1 MNNGVLANSIRF
13 IVLVLAQVLICNHI
27 YLMGYI
33 SPYIYVLFIL
43 LYPLKDENRA
53 AFLLLSFLI
62 GLSVDFFSD
71 SGGINAAASL
81 CIAYIRPV
89 VLRFAFGSAYE
100 YQTLKIKNTNFGQRF
115 VYIFIMVLTHH
126 FILFSLEIFSFTHLL
141 TILEKALF
149 SGAFTL
155 LLCLIFIPLFSV
167 KNQ

>member
-1 MNNGVLANSIRF
+1 MNNNAFTNGIRF

-27 YLMGYI
+27 HFLGFI

-43 LYPLKDENRA
+43 LYPLKNENRA
-53 AFLLLSFLI
+53 LFLFLSFLM

-89 VLRFAFGSAYE
+89 VLRFSFGSAYE
-100 YQTLKIKNTNFGQRF
+100 YQTLKISNTNLGQRF
-115 VYIFIMVLTHH
+115 TYLSIMILTHH
-126 FILFSLEIFSFTHLL
+126 LILFWLEIFSFTHIFTTLK
-141 TILEKALF
+141 KALL

-155 LLCLIFIPLFSV
+155 LLCFLFIPLFRT